1 MYNRNFQ
8 PSMELLPA
16 LDPPARRAEGSGLFD
31 DWSEEVR
38 SATVVSKVEA
48 TFEVQGE
55 QARL

>member
-1 MYNRNFQ
+1 MYNSNFQ

-16 LDPPARRAEGSGLFD
+16 LDSPARRTEGPGLFD

-38 SATVVSKVEA
+38 SAAVVADA
-48 TFEVQGE
+48 TLEVQGE